1 MNVMNVAVVSAYYKE
16 SSHEL
21 ARCIDS
27 VAAQTHQCTHF
38 LVSDGHPQ
46 DLPDMRRV
54 RHVKLGAAHADYGD
68 TPRAVGSLLAIR
80 EGFDA
85 IAYLDADNFF
95 LRDHIKV
102 MVDALAAAGGEYDLV
117 TSRRFLLR
125 SDGTRLPVPDESY
138 QSHTDTSC
146 YLLLRGAFALTPIW
160 ALMPREFSM
169 MGDRVFWR
177 AIVARG
183 LRIAHVPRESVGYRS
198 LWKIHYER
206 AGETP
211 PEGAK
216 DITELIHAAARWWA
230 ALPEAER
237 VRVNATLGFDAGT
250 LFP

>member
-1 MNVMNVAVVSAYYKE
+1 MKVAIVSAYYRE
-16 SSHEL
+16 SAPEL

-27 VAAQTHQCTHF
+27 VAAQTHPCTHF

-46 DLPDMRRV
+46 DLVDARRV
-54 RHVKLGAAHADYGD
+54 RHVRLGAAHADYGD

-102 MVDALAAAGGEYDLV
+102 MVDSLAAAGGDYDLV

-138 QSHTDTSC
+138 RSHTDTNC
-146 YLLLRGAFALTPIW
+146 YLLLRGAFPLTPIW

-169 MGDRVFWR
+169 IGDRVFWR

-183 LRIAHVPRESVGYRS
+183 CRIAHVPRESVGYRS

-206 AGETP
+206 AGEAP
-211 PEGAK
+211 PAGAK
-216 DITELIHAAARWWA
+216 DISEQIRNAAKWWSER
-230 ALPEAER
+230 PEVER
-237 VRVNATLGFDAGT
+237 ARVNATLGFDAGA
-250 LFP
+250 LFA